1 MPTCLYFGPQ
11 VGHLKVH
18 GTQHFLNI
26 TFKRLPRGPK
36 RAQERPKSG
45 PRVPQGRPRPL
56 PERPKRIQV
65 TPKTAPG
72 APKCSQDPKT
82 KVVPC
87 KNTGKLIKAA
97 KIAENIGSLSK
108 NGQRL
113 LIWIEKAQGQA
124 NVRTGNS
131 FYFSNPPWKQLLEFK
146 CKISAVKEI
155 MNKDFKWIG
164 ALTLHPNWSNSSKD
178 SWQRGSTPL
187 QKREGEH

>member
-1 MPTCLYFGPQ
+1 ML
-11 VGHLKVH
+11 
-18 GTQHFLNI
+18 
-26 TFKRLPRGPK
+26 KRLPRGPK

-113 LIWIEKAQGQA
+113 LI
-124 NVRTGNS
+124 
-131 FYFSNPPWKQLLEFK
+131 
-146 CKISAVKEI
+146 
-155 MNKDFKWIG
+155 
-164 ALTLHPNWSNSSKD
+164 
-178 SWQRGSTPL
+178 
-187 QKREGEH
+187 